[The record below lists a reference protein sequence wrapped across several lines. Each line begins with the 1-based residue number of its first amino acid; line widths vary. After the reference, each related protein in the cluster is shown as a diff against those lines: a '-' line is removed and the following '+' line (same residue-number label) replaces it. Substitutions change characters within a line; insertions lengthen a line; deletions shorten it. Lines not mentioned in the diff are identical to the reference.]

1 VSDVARMEEVTASA
15 LAGPRFAA
23 FLLGVFAF
31 LALTLAA
38 IGTYATVS
46 LLVTERTQEIG
57 IRMALGAERR
67 AIAASILREGL
78 LLAAGGVG
86 IGTVGALLASRVLES
101 MLFGVRAIDPVT
113 FVIVPV
119 VLVLVAVCAS
129 LLPARRAAAL
139 DPVIALRRG

>member
-1 VSDVARMEEVTASA
+1 MEEVTASA

-67 AIAASILREGL
+67 AIATSILREGL

-113 FVIVPV
+113 FVLVPV

>member
-1 VSDVARMEEVTASA
+1 MASA

-67 AIAASILREGL
+67 AIAMSIVREGL

-101 MLFGVRAIDPVT
+101 MLFGVRAFDPVT
-113 FVIVPV
+113 FVLVPV